1 MKQRFALALIA
12 LFTIGFVGCV
22 DLTGGNGNDNGNGN
36 GNDNGNDNGGDV
48 NTNGMDNGNDNGD
61 DVDTNGMDNGNDNGG
76 DDNGNDNGDDNGND
90 NGDDNSNDNGGDD
103 GMTGGDATAGEAKF
117 AANCSVCHGADGSG
131 GAVVAG
137 SIRGSDG
144 DDVNGAFTTVAGHP
158 TPDLSDEDIA
168 DIVAFLADA

>member
-76 DDNGNDNGDDNGND
+76 DDNGNDNGDDN
-90 NGDDNSNDNGGDD
+90 SNDNGGDD

-117 AANCSVCHGADGSG
+117 AANCSVCHGADGYG

>member
-61 DVDTNGMDNGNDNGG
+61 DVDTNGMDNGNDNG
-76 DDNGNDNGDDNGND
+76 GDDNGND